1 MTIHFIFLGRT
12 RRLECRTMFEDYAA
26 RIGRSAEVRIT
37 ELPEPAASMAKAL
50 TRVKTDPAARW
61 ILLDAGGRSY
71 TSQEFAR
78 WLGGLRDRGMR
89 EVVFLC
95 GGDTGFPASLR
106 ERAHEALSL
115 SPLTMPH
122 ELARVVLAEQIYR
135 AFAILSHHPYA
146 K

>member
-1 MTIHFIFLGRT
+1 
-12 RRLECRTMFEDYAA
+12 MFEDYAA

-37 ELPEPAASMAKAL
+37 ELREPAATVAKGLA
-50 TRVKTDPAARW
+50 RVKTDPAARW
-61 ILLDAGGRSY
+61 ILLDAAGRRY

-95 GGDTGFPASLR
+95 GGDTGFPAPLR
-106 ERAHEALSL
+106 ERAHETLSL